1 MSGSIGI
8 SSYGALDQILA
19 SATSLRNQYAT
30 LQQQTTTGLISQNY
44 AGLGSTSSQVM
55 DLTAAI
61 NQGTAYT
68 QSITEAQ
75 GKASAMQ
82 NVLTQIGSIVS
93 NMSASVGTISG
104 STPASSVTSL
114 AQQASD
120 DLSQIASLL
129 NTQYGGDYIF
139 SGADTGNAPIPSPQN
154 ITSSGMFTQI
164 GAQVG
169 ALATVPT
176 TPPLSTV
183 ISNTVSIAAST
194 AAGTTIF
201 SSYLTGAGATEGST
215 SPTQVQ
221 IGPSSSVT
229 LDLPANQNVGAT
241 SDPSINGTGSAIN
254 DIIRSLA
261 VVANSTS
268 SMVSNPDFSQLMQ
281 NVSTT
286 LTSAGSTLA
295 QESGYIGISQNTMT
309 AAANAQSSTQTLLQT
324 QLTNLT
330 NVDMAT
336 AISNLQAVSN
346 QLESSYSLLGEVTH
360 LNLASY
366 L

>member
-1 MSGSIGI
+1 MSSTTGI

-19 SATSLRNQYAT
+19 STSALRSQYAT
-30 LQQQTTTGLISQNY
+30 LQEQTTTGLVSQNY
-44 AGLGSTSSQVM
+44 AGLGSASSQAM

-61 NQGTAYT
+61 NQGKAYA
-68 QSITEAQ
+68 QSITQAQ

-82 NVLTQIGSIVS
+82 NVLSQIGSIVS
-93 NMSASVGTISG
+93 NMSSSAGTISG
-104 STPASSVTSL
+104 STPGSSVTAM
-114 AQQASD
+114 AQQATQ

-129 NTQYGGDYIF
+129 NTTFGGDYIF
-139 SGADTGNAPIPSPQN
+139 SGTDTANPPIPSPQN

-164 GAQVG
+164 GAQVS

-176 TPPLSTV
+176 TPPVATV

-201 SSYLTGAGATEGST
+201 SSYLTGAGSTEGST
-215 SPTQVQ
+215 APTQVQ
-221 IGPSSSVT
+221 IGPYSSVT
-229 LDLPANQNVGAT
+229 LDLPANQNVGAV

-254 DIIRSLA
+254 DIIRSLS

-268 SMVSNPDFSQLMQ
+268 AMISNPDFAQLMQ

-286 LTSAGSTLA
+286 LTSAGGTLA

-309 AAANAQSSTQTLLQT
+309 SAANAQSSTQTLLQT

-330 NVDMAT
+330 NVDMVT

-346 QLESSYSLLGEVTH
+346 QLQSSYALLGQVSH